1 MRIFT
6 ALSVKQ
12 PWASMIA
19 RGQKS
24 IETRS
29 WSTNYRGPLLICAG
43 QSPDVGALRRFGV
56 VPAEWEDK
64 YPPGIALA
72 IVTLLD
78 VTPMTP
84 RDEVAACCPRYAG
97 AYAWRLGPIIAPVT
111 PFPVRGQLGLFKV
124 QAPDEPDPALSHNST
139 SSQGEQTNG

>member
-1 MRIFT
+1 MRTFT

-12 PWASMIA
+12 PWASLIA
-19 RGQKS
+19 SGKKS

-29 WSTNYRGPLLICAG
+29 WTTSYRGPILICSG
-43 QSPDVGALRRFGV
+43 QSPDTAAMRRFGV

-64 YPPGIALA
+64 YPPGVALCVVSL
-72 IVTLLD
+72 VT
-78 VTPMTP
+78 VEPMTQ

-97 AYAWRLGPIIAPVT
+97 AFAWRFGPIVAPVT
-111 PFPVRGQLGLFKV
+111 PFSVRGQLGLFKV

-139 SSQGEQTNG
+139 SSQGE